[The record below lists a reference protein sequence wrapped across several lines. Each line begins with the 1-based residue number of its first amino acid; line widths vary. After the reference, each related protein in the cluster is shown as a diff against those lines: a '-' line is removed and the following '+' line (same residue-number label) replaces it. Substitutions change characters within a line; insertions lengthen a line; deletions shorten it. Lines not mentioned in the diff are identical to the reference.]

1 MNLSGKRQAKGD
13 EATVTSRP
21 KPHEENPFLNAR
33 QEWLERNGD
42 DIVRCAQWRTAAFVS
57 FLLLG
62 ISLAGNV
69 AQGLQNKLVP
79 YVVNVDNAGRI
90 RAVQRADSATSIPQ
104 RVIQAEL
111 ANIITNWRTV
121 TADIQLQSSMLRKLA
136 AYLSGSGAT
145 VIREWFATN
154 DPYTR
159 AKEALVSVEVRG
171 LPLPVSPTS
180 WRVEWLETTRTHEG
194 ATQSVAHYAAT
205 MTIQLVQPATDAQIA
220 LNPGGI
226 KITEIAFSKQ
236 L

>member
-1 MNLSGKRQAKGD
+1 MNLFGKRQAKGD
-13 EATVTSRP
+13 EATAPPRRE
-21 KPHEENPFLNAR
+21 HEESPFLQAK
-33 QEWLERNGD
+33 QEWLDRNGD
-42 DIVRCAQWRTAAFVS
+42 DIVRCAQWRTSAFVS

-62 ISLAGNV
+62 ISLTGNV

-79 YVVNVDNAGRI
+79 YVINVDNAGRI
-90 RAVQRADSATSIPQ
+90 RAVQRADAATAIPQ

-145 VIREWFATN
+145 VVREWFATN

-159 AKEALVSVEVRG
+159 GKEALVSVEVRG
-171 LPLPVSPTS
+171 LPLPVSPTT

-194 ATQSVAHYAAT
+194 ATQSVAHYVAT
-205 MTIQLVQPATDAQIA
+205 MTIQLVQPTTDAQIA
-220 LNPGGI
+220 VNPGGI